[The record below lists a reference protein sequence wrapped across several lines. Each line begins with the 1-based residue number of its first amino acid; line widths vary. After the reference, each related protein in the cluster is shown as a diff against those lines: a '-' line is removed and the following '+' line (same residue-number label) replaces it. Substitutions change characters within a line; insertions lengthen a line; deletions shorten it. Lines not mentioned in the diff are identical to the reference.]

1 MRDPKMQS
9 LAIILASVLL
19 VTIPSLSRGQKDV
32 KGFPG
37 IPIYPGADSPQ
48 KHPEEP
54 GKDYSGVREDG
65 SYYIWYVFSKQLQ
78 KEWDKDAEGV
88 TKKVMDFYMLEL
100 KKRDWQYIG
109 EGIGYHHWVKGKDGI
124 AIVIPTDYEIEY
136 TRMSSEDAQANAIK
150 LSDKE
155 FIKAFV
161 ESAKAAQK
169 VYEKYGMKTGDD
181 YGKKVFE
188 MSTKSPEELAS
199 FDNKLKSDVRKAV
212 KDVLKTFKVSIRRLK
227 ELKSE
232 YEEMF
237 QQYIGEHISDYTSN
251 QLGFMAID
259 EL

>member
-1 MRDPKMQS
+1 MVQ
-9 LAIILASVLL
+9 
-19 VTIPSLSRGQKDV
+19 
-32 KGFPG
+32 
-37 IPIYPGADSPQ
+37 
-48 KHPEEP
+48 
-54 GKDYSGVREDG
+54 
-65 SYYIWYVFSKQLQ
+65 
-78 KEWDKDAEGV
+78 
-88 TKKVMDFYMLEL
+88 L

-181 YGKKVFE
+181 YGRKVFA

-251 QLGFMAID
+251 QLGFMAMD